1 MRAVGAASVVCAVA
15 ARAIVACA
23 IAVCA
28 IALTGSLLLAHVH
41 PFGDAGLYAA
51 KAPRAPLMEHSSIP
65 PEVRATLTA
74 KCADCH
80 SMETRPPLYGRFAP
94 VSWLVERDIVEGRKA
109 MNLSLWDSYSADQQE
124 TFAAKIAQE
133 TKAHDMPLLQYR
145 MVHWKAR
152 ITDADIRAFTQWAR
166 TKPAIEAS
174 SVVQSAGE
182 GDFLRGKEVFEKR
195 CTGCHAMDQDR
206 EGPKL
211 QGVFGRTSGDVAGF
225 TYSPSLKKAHIVWDE
240 NSLERW
246 LADPDTLVPGNNMD
260 FHVAKLQERRDLI
273 RFLKQSGLNRASS
286 VSR

>member
-1 MRAVGAASVVCAVA
+1 
-15 ARAIVACA
+15 
-23 IAVCA
+23 
-28 IALTGSLLLAHVH
+28 LTGSLLLAHVH
-41 PFGDAGLYAA
+41 PFGDAGLYAV

-65 PEVRATLTA
+65 PEVRATLIA

-80 SMETRPPLYGRFAP
+80 SMETRPPLYGRLAP
-94 VSWLVERDIVEGRKA
+94 VSWLMERDIVEGRKA

-166 TKPAIEAS
+166 MKPAIETS

-195 CTGCHAMDQDR
+195 CTGCHAMEQNR
-206 EGPKL
+206 EGPRL

-225 TYSPSLKKAHIVWDE
+225 TYSPALKQAHIVWDE

-246 LADPDTLVPGNNMD
+246 LADPDTLVSGNNMD

-273 RFLKQSGLNRASS
+273 RFLKESGLNRASS

>member
-152 ITDADIRAFTQWAR
+152 ITDADNRSFTQWAR

-273 RFLKQSGLNRASS
+273 RFLKQSGLK
-286 VSR
+286 